1 MEHEKAKQSSEPV
14 APPVTPAA
22 PAPAAAS
29 RGTIRLGM
37 PILYESPKK
46 DKDKRRYSSR
56 LKGVQR
62 LERGVSRAAERITHG
77 LAEGAAKYR
86 SSADKS
92 ARKKKDGALKDAFKN
107 VAKAGGKTM
116 RIASKAPGDIT
127 KKVKTRELIRIIPRG
142 IFR

>member
-14 APPVTPAA
+14 APPVAPAAA
-22 PAPAAAS
+22 PAPARA
-29 RGTIRLGM
+29 TIRLGM

-62 LERGVSRAAERITHG
+62 LEQGVARAAERITHG
-77 LAEGAAKYR
+77 LAEGTAKYR
-86 SSADKS
+86 KAADKS

-116 RIASKAPGDIT
+116 RIASKAPGDVT
-127 KKVKTRELIRIIPRG
+127 KKIKTRELIRVIPRG